1 MKLTRLLGSLTL
13 AALLST
19 SAAWGKTFK
28 LGTMVPDG
36 TKYSSLLKEMAK
48 QIHKETDRKV
58 KLKFVWG
65 GIAGDERDVV
75 NKIRVGQFH
84 GGLFTAK
91 TLGEVFGDI
100 RVMEVP
106 FSFSDR
112 AHSQKVLAEF
122 SDHFSAGLEKSGFKN
137 LGIYETGEIYVVS
150 KNKVA
155 SVEDLKKQKLWL
167 YTGDTLAEAFIKAMG
182 LVAVPLALPDVLSSL
197 STGLI
202 DTAYAPA
209 IGIVALQWQ
218 SKISYLAEPPFGY
231 HFQGLLL
238 SNKAW
243 KNIKPEHQK
252 IVEKITSEYQKK
264 ISEVNF
270 SEANAAYEAIK
281 SQGVKTVTW
290 PEGNLTQLKAI
301 RAKVL
306 DELAGDVLSK
316 DIIQKFKT
324 KL

>member
-1 MKLTRLLGSLTL
+1 MIHRLLGRLSLTL
-13 AALLST
+13 LLLT
-19 SAAWGKTFK
+19 SVGHAKTYK

-48 QIHKETDRKV
+48 KIKKETDRKV
-58 KLKFVWG
+58 KLKFIWG

-91 TLGEVFGDI
+91 TLGEIFGDVRI
-100 RVMEVP
+100 MEVP
-106 FSFSDR
+106 FSFKDR

-122 SDHFSAGLEKSGFKN
+122 SDHFSNGLEKNGFKN
-137 LGIYETGEIYVVS
+137 LGIYETGEIYMVS
-150 KNKVA
+150 KNKVT
-155 SVEDLKKQKLWL
+155 SVKDLKNQKLWL

-218 SKISYLAEPPFGY
+218 SKIGYLAEPPFGY

-238 SNKAW
+238 SDKAW
-243 KNIKPEHQK
+243 KKIKPEHQK
-252 IVEKITSEYQKK
+252 IVSQITAEYQKK
-264 ISEVNF
+264 ISDVNF
-270 SEANAAYEAIK
+270 SEAKAAYDAIK
-281 SQGVKTVTW
+281 KQGVKLISW
-290 PEGNLTQLKAI
+290 PESDLSQLKVI
-301 RAKVL
+301 RGKVIE
-306 DELAGDVLSK
+306 ELEGKHLSK
-316 DIIQKFKT
+316 EIIQKFKE